1 MDGKEQQ
8 QQQAP
13 ADASRTRRPY
23 EAPQLRAVE
32 LLPEETLGFGCKT
45 APEVPCQSGFG
56 FGS

>member
-1 MDGKEQQ
+1 MDGNSQQ
-8 QQQAP
+8 QSDVERAGEK
-13 ADASRTRRPY
+13 RRPY

-45 APEVPCQSGFG
+45 APEVKCQSGWG